1 MNEESKKWTSLNFPL
16 NRNCQYILLNILGPQ
31 LNLLLLAVIE
41 GSGLYI
47 NWK

>member
-1 MNEESKKWTSLNFPL
+1 MKKERNETSLNLPL

-47 NWK
+47 N